1 MSTGWEQRVERFW
14 AEVDLDDR
22 QAALAGMRA
31 LVDERGED
39 DPVALAEWGG
49 IHDSLGLEDEAIP
62 LYRRALARGLDPQR
76 QVQVTIQLAST
87 LRNVGA
93 LDEAVALLAAAPDVP
108 ALGGARRAFL
118 ALALHSAGRP
128 DEALRE
134 ALLALA
140 DTLPR
145 YQRSVRGY
153 ADALVEP
160 S

>member
-1 MSTGWEQRVERFW
+1 MSTWEQRVEQFW

-22 QAALAGMRA
+22 EGALAGMRA
-31 LVDERGED
+31 LVDERDED
-39 DPVALAEWGG
+39 DAVAVAEWGG

-62 LYRRALARGLDPQR
+62 LYRRALALGLDPER
-76 QVQVTIQLAST
+76 RVQVTIQLASS

-93 LDEAVALLAAAPDVP
+93 LDEAVALLAEAPDVP

-128 DEALRE
+128 DEGLRE